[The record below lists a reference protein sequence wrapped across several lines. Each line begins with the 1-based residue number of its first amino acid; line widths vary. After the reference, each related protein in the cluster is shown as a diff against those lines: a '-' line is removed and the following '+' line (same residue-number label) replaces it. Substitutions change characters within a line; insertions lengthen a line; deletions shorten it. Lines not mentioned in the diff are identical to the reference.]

1 MTPHRN
7 IDAVDA
13 GWIAIHYAG
22 ARRDRAASVVQRLAG
37 RIVWTRAW
45 LRETIAGAGTTVA
58 RGEVMRATMALDL
71 VHREHREAVV
81 ALAHAE
87 RELAG
92 LFVEV
97 GDVQRSDE
105 ATRQAGEEAARDPQ
119 RPAPPAVEARTVKA
133 PQARTHHQPRRGAH
147 GATQAPR
154 VSRTPRRGPVD
165 RRPATVALVSRY
177 DVSMVTTVPARVYGA
192 RDGPGSWPVVLGTN
206 ETNWRTPWAP

>member
-22 ARRDRAASVVQRLAG
+22 ARRDRAASLVQRLAG

-71 VHREHREAVV
+71 VHREHLEAVV

-92 LFVEV
+92 LFVAEV
-97 GDVQRSDE
+97 
-105 ATRQAGEEAARDPQ
+105 
-119 RPAPPAVEARTVKA
+119 PAVEARTVKA
-133 PQARTHHQPRRGAH
+133 PQARTHRQPRRGAQRAH
-147 GATQAPR
+147 QAPR

-165 RRPATVALVSRY
+165 RRPATVALGSRY
-177 DVSMVTTVPARVYGA
+177 SVSMVTTVPTRVYGA
-192 RDGPGSWPVVLGTN
+192 RDGPGSWPGLLGTN
-206 ETNWRTPWAP
+206 ETSWRMR